1 LRSIIRSKKEE
12 WDMTNEQKL
21 KEMVRAWCKW
31 NRREMTEKEFIYK
44 FEEIYKKETHEA
56 WNDPLEKLLV

>member
-1 LRSIIRSKKEE
+1 
-12 WDMTNEQKL
+12 MTNEQKL